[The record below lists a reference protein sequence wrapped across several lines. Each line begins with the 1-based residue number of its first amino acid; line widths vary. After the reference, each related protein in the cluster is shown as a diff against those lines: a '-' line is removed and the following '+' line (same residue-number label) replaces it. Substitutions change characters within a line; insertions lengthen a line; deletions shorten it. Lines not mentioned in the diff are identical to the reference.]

1 MSIEK
6 FAITGTKDA
15 DLISTCEFLLSQI
28 GTIKTVETDAKKHM
42 LVFHSY
48 GDKGNAFPINVTAT
62 ILAEAVRQFIAD
74 TPAGVFEEM
83 LSGYEESY
91 GSEQLYGTMMALKRN
106 EPNVYPFDTEQ
117 GLCEAVNDFQKH
129 AKTRWESFKTK
140 SIATHLDEAEQ
151 LLRDI
156 NLCALRTYLNRQ

>member
-48 GDKGNAFPINVTAT
+48 GGKGNAFPINVTAT
-62 ILAEAVRQFIAD
+62 VLAETVRQFIAD
-74 TPAGVFEEM
+74 TPASVFEEM

-91 GSEQLYGTMMALKRN
+91 EYAWELFSPDWYSDEHGITDYSLSAVLACRPTIVEYGK
-106 EPNVYPFDTEQ
+106 
-117 GLCEAVNDFQKH
+117 
-129 AKTRWESFKTK
+129 
-140 SIATHLDEAEQ
+140 
-151 LLRDI
+151 
-156 NLCALRTYLNRQ
+156 

>member
-6 FAITGTKDA
+6 FAITGVKDA

-62 ILAEAVRQFIAD
+62 VLAEAVRQFIAD

-91 GSEQLYGTMMALKRN
+91 EYAWELFSPDWYSDEHGITDYSLSAVLACRPTIVEYGK
-106 EPNVYPFDTEQ
+106 
-117 GLCEAVNDFQKH
+117 
-129 AKTRWESFKTK
+129 
-140 SIATHLDEAEQ
+140 
-151 LLRDI
+151 
-156 NLCALRTYLNRQ
+156 

>member
-62 ILAEAVRQFIAD
+62 VLAEAVRQFIAD
-74 TPAGVFEEM
+74 TPASVFEEM

-91 GSEQLYGTMMALKRN
+91 EYAWELFSPDWYSDEHGIADYSLSAVLACRPTIVEYGK
-106 EPNVYPFDTEQ
+106 
-117 GLCEAVNDFQKH
+117 
-129 AKTRWESFKTK
+129 
-140 SIATHLDEAEQ
+140 
-151 LLRDI
+151 
-156 NLCALRTYLNRQ
+156 

>member
-6 FAITGTKDA
+6 FAITGTKDT
-15 DLISTCEFLLSQI
+15 DLIKTCEFLLSQI

-74 TPAGVFEEM
+74 TPASVFEEM
-83 LSGYEESY
+83 LSRYEESY
-91 GSEQLYGTMMALKRN
+91 EYAWELFSPDWYSDEHSITDYSLSAVLACRPTIVEYGK
-106 EPNVYPFDTEQ
+106 
-117 GLCEAVNDFQKH
+117 
-129 AKTRWESFKTK
+129 
-140 SIATHLDEAEQ
+140 
-151 LLRDI
+151 
-156 NLCALRTYLNRQ
+156 

>member
-6 FAITGTKDA
+6 FAITGVKDD

-48 GDKGNAFPINVTAT
+48 GNKGNAFPINVTAT

-74 TPAGVFEEM
+74 TPASVFEEM

-91 GSEQLYGTMMALKRN
+91 EYAWELFSPDWYSDEHGITDYSLS
-106 EPNVYPFDTEQ
+106 
-117 GLCEAVNDFQKH
+117 AVLACRPTIVEHGK
-129 AKTRWESFKTK
+129 
-140 SIATHLDEAEQ
+140 
-151 LLRDI
+151 
-156 NLCALRTYLNRQ
+156 

>member
-15 DLISTCEFLLSQI
+15 DLIRTCEFLLSQI

-48 GDKGNAFPINVTAT
+48 GDRGDAFPINVTAT
-62 ILAEAVRQFIAD
+62 VLAEAVRQFIAD
-74 TPAGVFEEM
+74 TPTSIFEEM

-91 GSEQLYGTMMALKRN
+91 AHAWELFSPDWYSDEHGITDYSLSAVLACRPVIVEYGK
-106 EPNVYPFDTEQ
+106 
-117 GLCEAVNDFQKH
+117 
-129 AKTRWESFKTK
+129 
-140 SIATHLDEAEQ
+140 
-151 LLRDI
+151 
-156 NLCALRTYLNRQ
+156 

>member
-15 DLISTCEFLLSQI
+15 DLIRTCEFLLSQI

-48 GDKGNAFPINVTAT
+48 GDRGDAFPINVTST
-62 ILAEAVRQFIAD
+62 VLAEAVRQFIAD
-74 TPAGVFEEM
+74 TPASVFEEM

-91 GSEQLYGTMMALKRN
+91 AHAWELFSPDWYSDEHGITDYSLSAVLACRPTIVEYGK
-106 EPNVYPFDTEQ
+106 
-117 GLCEAVNDFQKH
+117 
-129 AKTRWESFKTK
+129 
-140 SIATHLDEAEQ
+140 
-151 LLRDI
+151 
-156 NLCALRTYLNRQ
+156 

>member
-15 DLISTCEFLLSQI
+15 DLIKTCEFLLSQI

-48 GDKGNAFPINVTAT
+48 GDKGSAFPINVTAT
-62 ILAEAVRQFIAD
+62 VLAEAVRQFIAD
-74 TPAGVFEEM
+74 TPASVFEEM

-91 GSEQLYGTMMALKRN
+91 EYAWELFSPDWYSDEHGITDYSLSAVLACRPTIVEYGK
-106 EPNVYPFDTEQ
+106 
-117 GLCEAVNDFQKH
+117 
-129 AKTRWESFKTK
+129 
-140 SIATHLDEAEQ
+140 
-151 LLRDI
+151 
-156 NLCALRTYLNRQ
+156 

>member
-6 FAITGTKDA
+6 FAITGVKDA

-62 ILAEAVRQFIAD
+62 VLTEAVRQFIAD
-74 TPAGVFEEM
+74 TPASVFEEM

-91 GSEQLYGTMMALKRN
+91 EYAWELFSPDWYSDEHGITDYSLSAVLACRPTIVEYGK
-106 EPNVYPFDTEQ
+106 
-117 GLCEAVNDFQKH
+117 
-129 AKTRWESFKTK
+129 
-140 SIATHLDEAEQ
+140 
-151 LLRDI
+151 
-156 NLCALRTYLNRQ
+156 

>member
-62 ILAEAVRQFIAD
+62 VLAEAVRQFIAD

-83 LSGYEESY
+83 LSGYEEGYEYAWELFSPDWYSDEHGITDYSLSAVLACRPTIVEY
-91 GSEQLYGTMMALKRN
+91 GK
-106 EPNVYPFDTEQ
+106 
-117 GLCEAVNDFQKH
+117 
-129 AKTRWESFKTK
+129 
-140 SIATHLDEAEQ
+140 
-151 LLRDI
+151 
-156 NLCALRTYLNRQ
+156 